1 MTRRLRVSVFS
12 IAVIACLIATAF
24 TMVKAAESAPSDL
37 SVVFV
42 APETRTQ
49 RDLRFVRGLIDLG
62 LNDMAASEAMKLAL
76 RLSDSSLH
84 VEKRLPENTNAQM
97 DAISLALKAT
107 VALWTVADS
116 SRRTAL
122 EKSVVDLRR
131 MVEGT
136 QAAESVFVVPGIGD
150 ESAKLRYAAAIL
162 EYNTSRATVLRCQN
176 QSDAAGRLLQ
186 PLVTFDFPQ
195 SSAQTAMPDDW
206 RVDTSTV
213 QRRMEY
219 LFAQERFREEAIQCG
234 VIRRDTPRKATSEFA
249 NGLTQTEAE
258 LFDVFVKYL
267 DLRAARFDGRREDA
281 TACLTALTSTN
292 FSQNTSLNTS
302 HFTPGIEAE
311 RLRLAVLDG
320 KASELFAVVVPDF
333 GKEPRFALPVQDD
346 ILTKMLHDDREL
358 ARFEFLLAV
367 GKDKNSNQEIQQRIT
382 RQLEIVKSSCSPVV
396 SCQVETLLGIS
407 GQHSTDAGMTE
418 TAAESAWRAGR
429 IDEAVSLYDAAS
441 ARALTANKRADA
453 FRLAAAAAAILK
465 QRLDS
470 NTPAAGAKSDI
481 AARLDLLNRF
491 VRLGREY
498 PDEKHAID
506 FLSAGL
512 DLAVG
517 LLKSGNFSFDEY
529 LKLRIEFLLR
539 STDSPQKE
547 EFRFRTIAL
556 ALGNHRAEPAI
567 LLLKENPACSQ
578 VSQAMLAVVAE
589 GLKKILF
596 GEEPLPQPGSLR
608 EVAEL
613 FLLWDTELKKDR
625 SVPLH
630 WSELQSRTLESCRAQ
645 ALFLTGQVSDAFKQ
659 FALLLKSDPNDQDVL
674 VSLATILSERTTD
687 AEIDRAIE
695 LWSRVAAGNAN
706 GSARVT
712 LAREQLVLLLKRR
725 GRNEQADQLK
735 RLIELEKGESK

>member
-12 IAVIACLIATAF
+12 IAVIACLISTAF
-24 TMVKAAESAPSDL
+24 PMVKAVESAPSDL

-62 LNDMAASEAMKLAL
+62 LYDMAASEAMKLAL

-84 VEKRLPENTNAQM
+84 AENRLPENTNAQL

-107 VALWTVADS
+107 AALWTLADS

-131 MVEGT
+131 TVEGA
-136 QAAESVFVVPGIGD
+136 QASESVFVVPGIGD

-176 QSDAAGRLLQ
+176 QNDTAGRLLQ
-186 PLVTFDFPQ
+186 PLVTFNFPQ
-195 SSAQTAMPDDW
+195 SLVQTAMPDDW
-206 RVDTSTV
+206 GVETSTV

-258 LFDVFVKYL
+258 SFDVFVKYL
-267 DLRAARFDGRREDA
+267 DLRAARFDGRRDDA
-281 TACLTALTSTN
+281 TACLTSLTSQN
-292 FSQNTSLNTS
+292 FSRNTSR
-302 HFTPGIEAE
+302 FAPGIEAE
-311 RLRLAVLDG
+311 RLRLATLDG
-320 KASELFAVVVPDF
+320 KASELFAAVVSEF
-333 GKEPRFALPVQDD
+333 GKETRFTLPVQDD
-346 ILTKMLHDDREL
+346 ILTKMLYDDREL

-382 RQLEIVKSSCSPVV
+382 RQLETVKSSCSPVV

-418 TAAESAWRAGR
+418 TAAESAWQAGR

-470 NTPAAGAKSDI
+470 NTPDPGAKSDI

-498 PDEKHAID
+498 PDEEHAID

-517 LLKSGNFSFDEY
+517 LLKSGSFSFDEY

-539 STDSPQKE
+539 SADSPQKE

-556 ALGNHRAEPAI
+556 ALGNHRAEQAI

-596 GEEPLPQPGSLR
+596 GEEPLPQSGSLR

-630 WSELQSRTLESCRAQ
+630 WSEQQSRTLESCRAQ

-706 GSARVT
+706 GLARVT

-735 RLIELEKGESK
+735 RLIELEKGDTK